1 MSSVLLILTVL
12 SLLIWIYLILFR
24 GGYWLSNHKLE
35 FNSKLEH
42 NYPSVCAVIPARNEA
57 DTIPISLPSLLKQQ
71 YTGDFKII
79 LVDDQ
84 STDGTGE
91 IALDLSKNLNQSE
104 RIQVIIG
111 EPLLSGWS
119 GKLWAMQQGVNYI
132 QSQHIEAKYI
142 LFTDADIR
150 HDLLNLSQ
158 LVTKAEQEKL
168 ALVSLMV
175 LLKCESFWERFLI
188 PAFVYFFEKLYPFSW
203 ANDPKNKMAAAAGGC
218 ILIRRDILEEI
229 GGIEILKTALIDDCT
244 LATEVK
250 RFIQNHPNL
259 DTKGIWLGLTDS
271 TYSLRDYPTLKSIWD
286 LIARTA
292 FTQLNYSGLLL
303 IGTVLGMVMTYLIS
317 PLSIILGIILSNQII
332 LVIGLIIWLLMAL
345 SYWPT
350 LKLYKRSP
358 LWAFSLPVI
367 AFLYTLMTI
376 DSAIRYWQGKGGGWK
391 GRVYNFD

>member
-1 MSSVLLILTVL
+1 MQFLFILSVL

-24 GGYWLSNHKLE
+24 GGYWLSNQKLKANNTL
-35 FNSKLEH
+35 NSSF
-42 NYPSVCAVIPARNEA
+42 PSVCAIIPARNEA

-71 YTGDFKII
+71 YSGDFSII

-84 STDGTGE
+84 STDHTGE
-91 IALDLSKNLNQSE
+91 IAKDISQRLQQEQRLKV
-104 RIQVIIG
+104 IQG
-111 EPLLSGWS
+111 QPLPKGWS
-119 GKLWAMQQGVNYI
+119 GKLWAMQQGLNFV
-132 QSQHIEAKYI
+132 QSQNLDTKYI
-142 LFTDADIR
+142 LFTDADIA
-150 HDLLNLSQ
+150 HDLVNISQ
-158 LVTKAEQEKL
+158 LVAKAEQEKL

-203 ANDPKNKMAAAAGGC
+203 ANNPKNKMAAAAGGC
-218 ILIRRDILEEI
+218 ILIRRDILEKI

-244 LATEVK
+244 LASEVK
-250 RFIQNHPNL
+250 KFLQKETNL
-259 DTKGIWLGLTDS
+259 DTQGIWLGLTET
-271 TYSLRDYPTLKSIWD
+271 TYSLRDYPDLKSIWD

-292 FTQLNYSGLLL
+292 FTQLNYSSLLL
-303 IGTVLGMVMTYLIS
+303 VGTVLGMVMTYLIS
-317 PLSIILGIILSNQII
+317 PISIILGILLGYPNILI
-332 LVIGLIIWLLMAL
+332 IGLFIWGLMAL

-376 DSAIRYWQGKGGGWK
+376 DSAIRYWRGQGGGWK

>member
-1 MSSVLLILTVL
+1 MQFLFIL
-12 SLLIWIYLILFR
+12 SLISLFIWIYLIFFR
-24 GGYWLSNHKLE
+24 GGYWLSNQKLKPNFKLE
-35 FNSKLEH
+35 ND
-42 NYPSVCAVIPARNEA
+42 YPSVCAVIPARNEA

-84 STDGTGE
+84 STDGTGK
-91 IALDLSKNLNQSE
+91 IALEISNKLNQFE
-104 RIQVIIG
+104 RINVIKG
-111 EPLLSGWS
+111 EPLPSGWS
-119 GKLWAMQQGVNYI
+119 GKLWAMQQGLNYI
-132 QSQHIEAKYI
+132 QSQEITAKYI
-142 LFTDADIR
+142 LFTDADIQ

-175 LLKCESFWERFLI
+175 LLKYESFWERFLI

-203 ANDPKNKMAAAAGGC
+203 ANNPKNKMAAAAGGC
-218 ILIRRDILEEI
+218 ILIRRDILEKI

-250 RFIQNHPNL
+250 KYIQNYPNL
-259 DTKGIWLGLTDS
+259 DTKGIWLGLTDA
-271 TYSLRDYPTLKSIWD
+271 TFSLRDYPTLKSIWD

-292 FTQLNYSGLLL
+292 FTQLNYSSLLL
-303 IGTVLGMVMTYLIS
+303 VGTVLGMVMTYLIS
-317 PLSIILGIILSNQII
+317 PLSIILGIILNNQII

-350 LKLYKRSP
+350 LKLYKCSP